1 MQPRILATVLSLLL
15 AGPAAAQQCF
25 TGDFGTRLA
34 LNTVDTVYPIQPIG
48 FAFPFAGATYTNI
61 HVNDHGFVQLS
72 NNGTPAPLT
81 SGSAALYTPTV
92 ANFVAGGPKIA
103 PLYCDMELTGGGEC
117 FIKSTA
123 TTCTVTWWNVRSY
136 GIAAPRFSFQ
146 LQLDVGG
153 LIRFVYGPGVTNN
166 STFGGVSDNGI
177 CGVTPAGG
185 VTAPVSL
192 DLSVGG
198 TSTNNTTFENW
209 AAPNGFDMASNTL
222 LFVPS
227 NPGFSYTLLGA
238 PANCS
243 DAQTYGLGCDGL
255 TLASVGLPTL
265 GNANYTLRAATVPAA
280 SPLAFFGYGTIVQ
293 NPGLPLGPL
302 GMTGCEAY
310 TSLDIGLFSGSL
322 TTGGASTTTLAV
334 PSSPTLVGVVLSAQ
348 ALALTTNNPFG
359 LAASNGVRIL
369 VGQGY

>member
-1 MQPRILATVLSLLL
+1 M
-15 AGPAAAQQCF
+15 
-25 TGDFGTRLA
+25 
-34 LNTVDTVYPIQPIG
+34 
-48 FAFPFAGATYTNI
+48 
-61 HVNDHGFVQLS
+61 
-72 NNGTPAPLT
+72 
-81 SGSAALYTPTV
+81 
-92 ANFVAGGPKIA
+92 
-103 PLYCDMELTGGGEC
+103 
-117 FIKSTA
+117 
-123 TTCTVTWWNVRSY
+123 
-136 GIAAPRFSFQ
+136 
-146 LQLDVGG
+146 
-153 LIRFVYGPGVTNN
+153 
-166 STFGGVSDNGI
+166 SDNGI

-280 SPLAFFGYGTIVQ
+280 SPLAFARTSASWEIMLASRPAAGARAG
-293 NPGLPLGPL
+293 
-302 GMTGCEAY
+302 GCGH
-310 TSLDIGLFSGSL
+310 S
-322 TTGGASTTTLAV
+322 V
-334 PSSPTLVGVVLSAQ
+334 SSFDEG
-348 ALALTTNNPFG
+348 
-359 LAASNGVRIL
+359 
-369 VGQGY
+369 